1 MEDWLDFDYR
11 QMPEVQ
17 NPMYSQMPMVQWY
30 QQPMMPYQQI
40 PTPTMSPQPTAMP
53 GMTGMAG
60 AQTPGVQ
67 MPAVEGEGGPD
78 FEMEPGAPVQQ
89 NRNYIQG
96 FLRTQLGKSMRVEFL
111 IGTNI
116 LTDRVGTLVEVGID
130 HIGLVPF
137 NSNDLQIA
145 DIYSIKFVEVFGGA
159 AQYPQ
164 QVTSASI
171 PR

>member
-17 NPMYSQMPMVQWY
+17 NPMYGQMPVMPWC
-30 QQPMMPYQQI
+30 QQAMMPYQQI
-40 PTPTMSPQPTAMP
+40 PAMPYQQMAMPATPLTPTPA
-53 GMTGMAG
+53 
-60 AQTPGVQ
+60 PGVQ
-67 MPAVEGEGGPD
+67 APIPEGEGGPD

-89 NRNYIQG
+89 NRNYLQG
-96 FLRTQLGKSMRVEFL
+96 YLRTQLGKSMRVEFL
-111 IGTNI
+111 IGTSI

-130 HIGLVPF
+130 HIALVPF

-145 DIYSIKFVEVFGGA
+145 DLYSIKFVEIFGGA
-159 AQYPQ
+159 RDLPSHLQPTATTT
-164 QVTSASI
+164 V

>member
-17 NPMYSQMPMVQWY
+17 NPMYGQLPMMPWC
-30 QQPMMPYQQI
+30 QQAMMPYQQM
-40 PTPTMSPQPTAMP
+40 PVMPYQQTAVPTAPMP
-53 GMTGMAG
+53 GA
-60 AQTPGVQ
+60 Q
-67 MPAVEGEGGPD
+67 MPTTEGEGGPD

-89 NRNYIQG
+89 NRNYLQG
-96 FLRTQLGKSMRVEFL
+96 YLRTQLGKSMRVEFL
-111 IGTNI
+111 IGTSI

-130 HIGLVPF
+130 HIALVPF

-145 DIYSIKFVEVFGGA
+145 DLYSIKFVEVFGGA
-159 AQYPQ
+159 RDLPSHLQPTTTA
-164 QVTSASI
+164 

>member
-17 NPMYSQMPMVQWY
+17 NPMYAQMPMMQW
-30 QQPMMPYQQI
+30 QQPIMPYQQM
-40 PTPTMSPQPTAMP
+40 PTPTTSPQATTMP
-53 GMTGMAG
+53 GTTGMAG
-60 AQTPGVQ
+60 AQTPV
-67 MPAVEGEGGPD
+67 VEGGPD

-96 FLRTQLGKSMRVEFL
+96 FLRTQLGKAMRVEFL

-130 HIGLVPF
+130 HIALVPF

-164 QVTSASI
+164 QIISTAT
-171 PR
+171 PTR